1 MQAGSLR
8 SFRYK
13 ITGTLERRGLMGRL
27 LFIFL
32 LFVFVHP
39 AFAWHTNT
47 HLHMTRDAISL
58 MPPDLQKK
66 FHENTK
72 FVQSGIY
79 DPDDMLKDYQNHYY
93 IPGTEGGGLDRVEK
107 IIRTIEMKLKDPKN
121 VDAGKHFCLLAH
133 YIADLWNPESLIK
146 RETLDNHDYVMNHD
160 IVVVFEGYQ
169 KPISNYREYLDA
181 RSRWR
186 WKLEN
191 SEEISSLLYSEAVN
205 DIAQVWLSLWQ
216 QSGKTV
222 GPMQASIIEHKIG
235 ALQVNFEAV
244 MKQEVLDA
252 GATATKLNKAYDEK
266 EREQLYLKMV
276 DHKQEGERLS
286 ETMVPADESLANQR
300 MLRDQAKLESFKNP
314 KPEFM
319 VLESSMKQIG
329 NDSYFV
335 ARIHNKGQKEVQYL
349 SLVYSG
355 RSGALAEINNFK
367 PGQIVKVEA
376 TLPANSSKEN
386 IRFNFSLAE

>member
-1 MQAGSLR
+1 
-8 SFRYK
+8 
-13 ITGTLERRGLMGRL
+13 MGRL

-32 LFVFVHP
+32 AFVFVQP

-47 HLHMTRDAISL
+47 HLHMTRDAISV
-58 MPPDLQKK
+58 MPPDLQKELQ
-66 FHENTK
+66 ENPK

-79 DPDDMLKDYQNHYY
+79 DPDDIIRDYQNHYY
-93 IPGTEGGGLDRVEK
+93 VPGTEGGGLDRIEK
-107 IIRTIEMKLKDPKN
+107 IIKILEMKLKDPKN
-121 VDAGKHFCLLAH
+121 IDAPKHFCVLAH

-146 RETLDNHDYVMNHD
+146 RETTSNTSFVLNHD

-169 KPISNYREYLDA
+169 KPIANYREYLEA

-191 SEEISSLLYSEAVN
+191 SEGISSLLYSEAVN
-205 DIAQVWLSLWQ
+205 DIAMIWLSLWQ
-216 QSGKTV
+216 QSGKSV
-222 GPMQASIIEHKIG
+222 EPIQAKVIEHKMG

-244 MKQEVLDA
+244 MKQEVLDTA
-252 GATATKLNKAYDEK
+252 ATAAKFNKVYDEK

-286 ETMVPADESLANQR
+286 ETIAPADESLAQQR
-300 MLRDQAKLESFKNP
+300 MMRDQAKLEEFKNP
-314 KPEFM
+314 KPEFS

-329 NDSYFV
+329 NNSYFV
-335 ARIHNKGQKEVQYL
+335 ARIHNKGQREVQYL
-349 SLVYSG
+349 SLLYAG
-355 RSGALAEINNFK
+355 RSGTLAEINNFK

-376 TLPANSSKEN
+376 TLPANASKEN